1 VRRHRRQL
9 AFQLLLWIIVI
20 SSIQPATVIQSTNI
34 ETGVTSTAT
43 QSGYDSYIIG
53 EGSTVLQDDFDA
65 SLGYNESLW
74 DLESYGN
81 GSVSWVDGEY
91 FNMSVERLSSKQIF
105 SAGHEVTIRMSMKED
120 EALVCVGFT
129 NTTATTGWNY
139 LFYNDS
145 LYFEEGQDTML
156 LTRKI
161 GVPFERTRVSHIQ
174 ASMEFICGN
183 CIC

>member
-65 SLGYNESLW
+65 SLGYNES
-74 DLESYGN
+74 
-81 GSVSWVDGEY
+81 
-91 FNMSVERLSSKQIF
+91 F
-105 SAGHEVTIRMSMKED
+105 
-120 EALVCVGFT
+120 
-129 NTTATTGWNY
+129 
-139 LFYNDS
+139 LF
-145 LYFEEGQDTML
+145 
-156 LTRKI
+156 
-161 GVPFERTRVSHIQ
+161 V
-174 ASMEFICGN
+174 
-183 CIC
+183 